1 MNIFKMNTNI
11 CDLGWKK
18 DSSNYHTSFR
28 YLCKQQNY
36 TEIRC
41 SLLTLAK
48 KKLKQT
54 TVVEKVSIYSR
65 RQNFFFPKIQ
75 NKYNLEFQESFV
87 VNYVNARKFNQF
99 CSRKQKKSKQTVRKE
114 SMNQRKQ
121 PNTDVFLKKT

>member
-1 MNIFKMNTNI
+1 MLVAYTSQKKIKTNNS
-11 CDLGWKK
+11 GWK
-18 DSSNYHTSFR
+18 SF
-28 YLCKQQNY
+28 YLLQK
-36 TEIRC
+36 TE
-41 SLLTLAK
+41 
-48 KKLKQT
+48 
-54 TVVEKVSIYSR
+54 
-65 RQNFFFPKIQ
+65 FFFPKIQ